1 MAIPQSR
8 NPTFQPL
15 FVGFPRSLSR
25 SLGMTAK
32 MQTSLI
38 SIYLGVEGGR
48 RPHPID
54 ITPHS
59 SLLTPHCYVVTFV
72 KRESAIYIITILFFR
87 EHLKRVLEK
96 QSSALATLLF
106 VDWLPQVNGPPK
118 SPVSLKS

>member
-1 MAIPQSR
+1 MILPKFVVEISCAVSVGNQLPRLGCVTSCQKSR
-8 NPTFQPL
+8 L
-15 FVGFPRSLSR
+15 RS
-25 SLGMTAK
+25 
-32 MQTSLI
+32 
-38 SIYLGVEGGR
+38 
-48 RPHPID
+48 P
-54 ITPHS
+54 
-59 SLLTPHCYVVTFV
+59 CYVVTFV

>member
-1 MAIPQSR
+1 MVEVTYVSVCLNFCLVLGAPSELHTFYLRSR
-8 NPTFQPL
+8 
-15 FVGFPRSLSR
+15 
-25 SLGMTAK
+25 
-32 MQTSLI
+32 
-38 SIYLGVEGGR
+38 
-48 RPHPID
+48 
-54 ITPHS
+54 
-59 SLLTPHCYVVTFV
+59 CYVVTFV